1 MTESAH
7 PDLRVL
13 MVEPTGRGSHHRY
26 GINLCAGLL
35 DLGIKVRLLTS
46 APESP
51 VPFLPRLLPMRD
63 NILFHIPLMGAILRK
78 TDRALRLLVNHRHL
92 LKQIRSRAYN
102 LVHLQVL
109 NAVFLSSIARACRR
123 AGAKLVVTRHN
134 VRSHDHHKHI
144 WNGINQRCFRK
155 SRDAVDAFVA
165 HTDFHRRGLEADGIV
180 PERIHV
186 IAYGPH
192 PETGRRENSERE
204 PSSVLMAGGLR
215 ANKGLDTLLRALE
228 ILDSRLDSSRLFP
241 TVRIVGHAPRR
252 SLARRI
258 RTTAGKLRRIQL
270 EHVNQY
276 LPDPAYRR
284 FFERSLV
291 LVLPYSSEF
300 SSLSAVLLDGYLH
313 DNELVVT
320 NAGANGEVVQKDE
333 TGEVVPADNPA
344 ALAEALHKTLE
355 RGRDPGRSANRS
367 RALATRFNWT
377 WASRETRNLYL
388 SMVS

>member
-1 MTESAH
+1 MTESAR
-7 PDLRVL
+7 PDLQVL
-13 MVEPTGRGSHHRY
+13 MVEPTGMGSHHRY
-26 GINLCAGLL
+26 GISLCAGLC
-35 DLGIKVRLLTS
+35 DLGVKVRLLTS

-51 VPFLPRLLPMRD
+51 VPFLPLLLPMRD
-63 NILFHIPLMGAILRK
+63 NILFHIPLVGAILRK
-78 TDRALRLLVNHRHL
+78 ADRAVRLLVNHRRL
-92 LKQIRSRAYN
+92 LQQIRGRCYN

-109 NAVFLSSIARACRR
+109 NAVFLASIARACRR

-134 VRSHDHHKHI
+134 MRSHDRHKRI

-165 HTDFHRRGLEADGIV
+165 HTNFHRRGLETDGIV

-192 PETGRRENSERE
+192 PEPGRRIVADRE

-215 ANKGLDTLLRALE
+215 ANKGLDTLLSALE
-228 ILDSRLDSSRLFP
+228 ILDSRLNSSRLFP
-241 TVRIVGHAPRR
+241 IVRIVGHAPRR
-252 SLARRI
+252 SLVRRI
-258 RTTAGKLRRIQL
+258 RTTAAKLQRIQL
-270 EHVNQY
+270 EHINRY
-276 LPDPAYRR
+276 LPDPAFRR

-320 NAGANGEVVQKDE
+320 DAGANGQVVQDDE
-333 TGEVVPADNPA
+333 TGEVVPADDPA
-344 ALAEALHKTLE
+344 ALADALHKTLE
-355 RGRDPGRSANRS
+355 RGKDPARSANRN
-367 RALATRFNWT
+367 RALANRFNWDR
-377 WASRETRNLYL
+377 AARETRDLYL